1 MAISGRAVGR
11 DLSAVRNR
19 RNPPLKRAAMIAPAE
34 FQLAISTIIWLKA
47 EPALAERHVA
57 ARGERGSGTRD
68 TRDRVGNGRI
78 GARGARR
85 LSRAAGADRETK
97 RLSF

>member
-57 ARGERGSGTRD
+57 ARHQLDFVE
-68 TRDRVGNGRI
+68 VAAV
-78 GARGARR
+78 ARLAR
-85 LSRAAGADRETK
+85 
-97 RLSF
+97 